1 MMGPLFFVFLVYL
14 FALVLLIVFSF
25 SVFSFFLHLSLSL
38 SLSLSQEGEEWMQ
51 GKEHAGWGGRKKGK
65 KGFLAKRRRFPIFF

>member
-25 SVFSFFLHLSLSL
+25 SVFSFSVVPIRSCHSLI
-38 SLSLSQEGEEWMQ
+38 GR
-51 GKEHAGWGGRKKGK
+51 RKKSDTVTVMVLFVVK
-65 KGFLAKRRRFPIFF
+65 YST